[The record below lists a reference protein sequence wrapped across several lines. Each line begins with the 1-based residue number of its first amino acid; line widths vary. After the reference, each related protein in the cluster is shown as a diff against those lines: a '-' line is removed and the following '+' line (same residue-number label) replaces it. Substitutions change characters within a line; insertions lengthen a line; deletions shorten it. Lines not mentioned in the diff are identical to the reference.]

1 MKMRRIIMTTISF
14 SILLVAGFGIY
25 NILNM
30 TITQKINDIAIL
42 KAIGFKG
49 GDVVRIFVQQAL
61 IIGFIGIVFV
71 LLASIYLPR
80 LIDRLTPNIDEEKE
94 IARGNVAVAE
104 FFGRVVG
111 ASILG
116 ISIVVAAAIHA
127 AFH

>member
-1 MKMRRIIMTTISF
+1 MD
-14 SILLVAGFGIY
+14 
-25 NILNM
+25 
-30 TITQKINDIAIL
+30 QKIVDLNWSIVFA
-42 KAIGFKG
+42 
-49 GDVVRIFVQQAL
+49 VVA
-61 IIGFIGIVFV
+61 GFIGIVFV